1 MHGRTETSSPVHV
14 TGECG
19 SHERRWF
26 CLHTYWG
33 KETLVWRL
41 LNCLP
46 EYQRPVVLCP
56 TMQRPLKQRGK
67 IVPDDKVK
75 VPPPL
80 LGVSRDPR
88 NRLLFPTYV
97 FISYDKDQDWRP
109 ARSIYGSKYLFVDA
123 HGMPVT
129 MPGAAMR
136 WVQEAGGVLQ
146 IKQKADT
153 SPAADLTA
161 SIAYALNQRV
171 EITDPQHMMVSYV
184 GFIKW
189 TKQQRVGVLLRC
201 LNGHDIEV
209 ELLAQQIAPVGD
221 ST

>member
-1 MHGRTETSSPVHV
+1 MHGGIEMTSPVHV

-33 KETLVWRL
+33 KEALVWRL

-46 EYQRPVVLCP
+46 EHQRPVVLCP
-56 TMQRPLKQRGK
+56 TIQRPLKQRGK

-88 NRLLFPTYV
+88 DRMLFPTYI
-97 FISYDKDQDWRP
+97 FISYEDWQDWRP

-123 HGMPVT
+123 HGEPVT
-129 MPGAAMR
+129 MPCAAMR
-136 WVQEAGGVLQ
+136 FVLQADGVLQ
-146 IKQKADT
+146 IRKNVVFAVD
-153 SPAADLTA
+153 
-161 SIAYALNQRV
+161 QRV
-171 EITDPQHMMVSYV
+171 EITDPKHLLVSYT

-189 TKQQRVGVLLRC
+189 TKARRVGVLLRC

-209 ELLAQQIAPVGD
+209 ELLPEQITPVGD
-221 ST
+221 SDDRKAD